1 MAGGG
6 KPGAG
11 QTAGLTIEIVDLSG
25 LSDAE
30 QLLLKAFPAGGWV
43 DLRTGDPRRDEP
55 ADGAGWGPERT
66 IRAGVIACLLLGEA
80 VPGPGKVP
88 AVRLRG
94 ARVAGRLDL
103 MGATV
108 AHALVCEQCYF
119 DEAPRFVEATT
130 RTIRLA
136 GDWLPGFN
144 AARMRLEGIFSL
156 HRTAVDG
163 MLILDRAKITG
174 EAYLRAAVIEA
185 GADGAALAA
194 DGLTVDGD
202 LDIADMSSRGSV
214 VLRGAR
220 ITGSVYAAGARISR
234 PGADALNADH
244 AVIGGTFAADRMV
257 VEGKTRL
264 RNTRVGGN
272 MRLRAARLDNPGDV
286 VLGAGGLTVEGGMW
300 CREGFTASGE
310 VRLTGARIGGGVEF
324 AGARLSQPGG
334 IALCLDRAV
343 VADVDAAGLVVTG
356 GTVTVAGTQITGRL
370 NLAEAELRN
379 GPGTSALVAD
389 GSAIGTDVILTRA
402 KVSGEVEARAIRVGG
417 RVHLQQAVF
426 DNGSGTAVRLT
437 RADISVDV
445 LCDHVTVIGKVRM
458 AGTKVGGSLYLWKSR
473 LRNPG
478 GKALDAPQLQV
489 TEIVLK
495 PAEPVQ
501 GSVCL
506 SNARTGV
513 LIDDPELWP
522 DRMELDGFTYESLD
536 PLLPARERL
545 RWLARDSRVPQPQI
559 YEHLA
564 AYYTKIGQPAE
575 ARRVLYAKERH
586 QRPEKGRLAR
596 AWGVLQD
603 ITVGYGYQPWRAVL
617 WFAALLAI
625 GSAIYAISPPPA
637 LTPASAPHF
646 SPVAYTLD
654 LLLPVIN
661 LGQKYAFNPDGLEQW
676 FSYLLIAA
684 GWILATT
691 IIAGVARVLTRK

>member
-1 MAGGG
+1 MAGGR

-11 QTAGLTIEIVDLSG
+11 QAAGLKIEIVDLSG

-30 QLLLKAFPAGGWV
+30 QLLLKAFPVGAWA
-43 DLRTGDPRRDEP
+43 DLRTGDPRSDEP

-66 IRAGVIACLLLGEA
+66 IRAGVIASLLLGETA
-80 VPGPGKVP
+80 LLGEAAPGQGKVP
-88 AVRLRG
+88 AARLRG

-108 AHALVCEQCYF
+108 THALVCEQCYF

-163 MLILDRAKITG
+163 ALILDRAKISG
-174 EAYLRAAVIEA
+174 EANLRAAAIEP
-185 GADGAALAA
+185 GADGTALAA

-202 LDIADMSSRGSV
+202 LDIADMTSRGLV
-214 VLRGAR
+214 ILQGAR
-220 ITGSVYAAGARISR
+220 ITGSVYAAGARIIR
-234 PGADALNADH
+234 PGSDALNADH
-244 AVIGGTFAADRMV
+244 AVIGGTFAGDRMA
-257 VEGKTRL
+257 VEGKTSL
-264 RNTRVGGN
+264 RN
-272 MRLRAARLDNPGDV
+272 
-286 VLGAGGLTVEGGMW
+286 
-300 CREGFTASGE
+300 
-310 VRLTGARIGGGVEF
+310 ARIGGGVEF
-324 AGARLSQPGG
+324 AGARLSRPGG

-356 GTVTVAGTQITGRL
+356 GKVTAAGAQVAGRL
-370 NLAEAELRN
+370 NLREAELRN

-389 GSAIGTDVILTRA
+389 GSVIGTDIILTQA

-417 RVHLQQAVF
+417 RVHLQQGVF
-426 DNGSGTAVRLT
+426 DNGSGTAIRLT
-437 RADISVDV
+437 RADVSVDV
-445 LCDHVTVIGKVRM
+445 LCDHLTVTGKVRM
-458 AGTKVGGSLYLWKSR
+458 AGTRVGGSLYLWKAR
-473 LRNPG
+473 LRNPA
-478 GKALDAPQLQV
+478 GKALDAPQLQA

-522 DRMELDGFTYESLD
+522 DRMDLDGFTYESLD

-564 AYYTKIGQPAE
+564 AYYARIGQPVE

-586 QRPEKGRLAR
+586 QRPARGRLAR
-596 AWGVLQD
+596 AWGVVQD
-603 ITVGYGYQPWRAVL
+603 ITVGYGYRPWRAVL

-625 GSAIYAISPPPA
+625 GTAIYAVSPPAA

-646 SPVAYTLD
+646 SPAAYTLD
-654 LLLPVIN
+654 LLLPVVN

-676 FSYLLIAA
+676 FSYILIAA

-691 IIAGVARVLTRK
+691 ITAGVARVLTRR

>member
-1 MAGGG
+1 
-6 KPGAG
+6 
-11 QTAGLTIEIVDLSG
+11 
-25 LSDAE
+25 
-30 QLLLKAFPAGGWV
+30 
-43 DLRTGDPRRDEP
+43 
-55 ADGAGWGPERT
+55 
-66 IRAGVIACLLLGEA
+66 
-80 VPGPGKVP
+80 
-88 AVRLRG
+88 
-94 ARVAGRLDL
+94 
-103 MGATV
+103 
-108 AHALVCEQCYF
+108 
-119 DEAPRFVEATT
+119 
-130 RTIRLA
+130 
-136 GDWLPGFN
+136 
-144 AARMRLEGIFSL
+144 
-156 HRTAVDG
+156 
-163 MLILDRAKITG
+163 
-174 EAYLRAAVIEA
+174 
-185 GADGAALAA
+185 
-194 DGLTVDGD
+194 
-202 LDIADMSSRGSV
+202 
-214 VLRGAR
+214 
-220 ITGSVYAAGARISR
+220 
-234 PGADALNADH
+234 
-244 AVIGGTFAADRMV
+244 
-257 VEGKTRL
+257 
-264 RNTRVGGN
+264 
-272 MRLRAARLDNPGDV
+272 
-286 VLGAGGLTVEGGMW
+286 
-300 CREGFTASGE
+300 
-310 VRLTGARIGGGVEF
+310 
-324 AGARLSQPGG
+324 
-334 IALCLDRAV
+334 
-343 VADVDAAGLVVTG
+343 
-356 GTVTVAGTQITGRL
+356 
-370 NLAEAELRN
+370 
-379 GPGTSALVAD
+379 
-389 GSAIGTDVILTRA
+389 
-402 KVSGEVEARAIRVGG
+402 
-417 RVHLQQAVF
+417 
-426 DNGSGTAVRLT
+426 
-437 RADISVDV
+437 V

-691 IIAGVARVLTRK
+691 IIAALARVLTRK